1 MKRTLL
7 ISLAL
12 TIFFSLPALAKI
24 HCEVDN
30 LQDTISYK
38 AIKKVMYINSVST
51 IDFIKTIHPDE
62 TNDYHVLVKFTN
74 MRKKI
79 LENPAEVIIDGSSYT
94 IKKDKPNFYLE
105 QPASMTVG
113 YFKVTPEAIDAI
125 KLLKNDMEFKF
136 YIRGSEPKTLSFG
149 DKENKEIQLITTLN
163 YADFEKVD
171 NGEISVEK

>member
-1 MKRTLL
+1 MKRALL
-7 ISLAL
+7 ISLAFTML
-12 TIFFSLPALAKI
+12 FSLPAFAKI

-62 TNDYHVLVKFTN
+62 TNNYYVLVKFSN

-79 LENPAEVIIDGSSYT
+79 LENKAEIIIDGYSYP
-94 IKKDKPNFYLE
+94 IKKATPNFYIE
-105 QPASMTVG
+105 QPTSMTVG
-113 YFKVTPEAIDAI
+113 YFKVTPEAIAAI
-125 KLLKNDMEFKF
+125 QLFKNDMEFKF

-163 YADFEKVD
+163 YADFEKVN